1 ERAQVTID
9 VELLADAADPGFLA
23 AGCFEGA
30 HIDSGDPGDGDTFR
44 HLDDDLAGG
53 QVDVQLDRLSVPVRL
68 GQVELVA
75 AHVGGEGRGRVA
87 RVLWRVLVQY
97 LSLSV
102 DHVDGRAAEGRVME
116 APREDDPRGQAHD
129 GGHEPPLAD
138 ADRSEGKVVSGP
150 GVDHRGDVVVHRQ

>member
-1 ERAQVTID
+1 HTRSDVEVEMERAQVTID

-75 AHVGGEGRGRVA
+75 AHVGGERGGQVGQVR
-87 RVLWRVLVQY
+87 RRVLVHQ
-97 LSLSV
+97 L
-102 DHVDGRAAEGRVME
+102 
-116 APREDDPRGQAHD
+116 
-129 GGHEPPLAD
+129 PLPFD
-138 ADRSEGKVVSGP
+138 LGDRRDEE
-150 GVDHRGDVVVHRQ
+150 